1 MLLQLLISG
10 IMLGGVYAL
19 TSIGL
24 SLIFGVSKIIN
35 FAHGDFVVIGMYLT
49 YSFYQITG
57 ISPYLSWVVVIPCS
71 IILGWLVF
79 LLLKRTIG
87 VQEVNQIFIT
97 LGLSMVIQNVILMY
111 FKSDY
116 RTIRTIFDKN
126 IKIGNI
132 FFTREGVLAFLIAV
146 VITAV
151 FLWFLNK
158 TDTGRAMKAVSQDR
172 AAAHLM
178 GVRVGSIDLLVFC
191 LGIVFAGIAGS
202 LLITMFAAYP
212 TSGGVYNL
220 LAWVTVV
227 LGGLGNVVGA
237 LFAAFLIGV
246 IEIISGYYLGADMRQ
261 VVYYVFF
268 VIILIIRPQGLFSGI
283 KFFNRKIKTN
293 EAH

>member
-1 MLLQLLISG
+1 MLIQLLISG

-24 SLIFGVSKIIN
+24 SLIFGVSKIVN
-35 FAHGDFVVIGMYLT
+35 FAHGDFVVVGMYIT
-49 YSFYQITG
+49 YSVYQATG
-57 ISPYLSWVVVIPCS
+57 LSPYLSWIVVIPCS
-71 IILGWLVF
+71 VFLGYLVF

-97 LGLSMVIQNVILMY
+97 LGLSMVIQNVILMV

-116 RTIRTIFDKN
+116 RTIRTIFKNN
-126 IKIGNI
+126 IKIGDI
-132 FFTREGVLAFLIAV
+132 FLTREGLLAFLIAI
-146 VITAV
+146 VITVV

-172 AAAHLM
+172 SAAHLM
-178 GVRVGSIDLLVFC
+178 GVRVGGIDLLVFC

-227 LGGLGNVVGA
+227 MGGLGNVVGA
-237 LFAAFLIGV
+237 LFAAFLIGI
-246 IEIISGYYLGADMRQ
+246 IEIVSGYYLGADMRQ

-268 VIILIIRPQGLFSGI
+268 VIILILRPQGLFSGI
-283 KFFNRKIKTN
+283 KFINRKVKTN